1 MKFSEIIMG
10 ATLLVGPAVIMM
22 ICASELHRAYF

>member
-1 MKFSEIIMG
+1 MKLIDIIMG
-10 ATLLVGPAVIMM
+10 ATLLVGLAVIMM